1 MLRMRIS
8 IDAGDLT
15 FELPIN
21 HQNIK
26 DCYSSMPYQ
35 EVSEHNDLETLQRYL
50 EVSLLAETLKL
61 LLWLGFAKD
70 SSKIAQRL
78 RRN

>member
-1 MLRMRIS
+1 MRIS

-26 DCYSSMPYQ
+26 DQYSSMPH
-35 EVSEHNDLETLQRYL
+35 SGSIGTQRFSDVAAL
-50 EVSLLAETLKL
+50 PEGVTRAET
-61 LLWLGFAKD
+61 
-70 SSKIAQRL
+70 
-78 RRN
+78 